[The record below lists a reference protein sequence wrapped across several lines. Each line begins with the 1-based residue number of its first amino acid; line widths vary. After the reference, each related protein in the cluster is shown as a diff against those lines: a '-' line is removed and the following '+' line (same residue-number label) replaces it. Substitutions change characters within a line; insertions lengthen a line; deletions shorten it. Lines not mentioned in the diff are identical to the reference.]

1 MYWKFFTK
9 SRKRNKKYNN
19 PIIDSYQCFECDYDY
34 KLDSEKKVCLYQ
46 YNNDNYME
54 CYSENIGNKSNPIYS
69 CIYCYD
75 REQTLVEY
83 NNGIKDCINDKA
95 LDNCINASVIST
107 FYINDIYNCTSCK
120 TNYISY
126 YSKYYERNMCHYIF
140 EKIIKSKNIS
150 LEKFENEEYIP
161 IEENGICKK
170 NYFTPDGNKCYRCD
184 NENVGM
190 PGCKGECSFSLNRE
204 KTILCESECKDGY
217 IESSK
222 NILKN
227 VIVLIKDVIN
237 VIMKI
242 AIQRIISI

>member
-1 MYWKFFTK
+1 M
-9 SRKRNKKYNN
+9 
-19 PIIDSYQCFECDYDY
+19 
-34 KLDSEKKVCLYQ
+34 
-46 YNNDNYME
+46 
-54 CYSENIGNKSNPIYS
+54 
-69 CIYCYD
+69 
-75 REQTLVEY
+75 VEY

-126 YSKYYERNMCHYIF
+126 YSKYYERNMCHDIF

-184 NENVGM
+184 NENIGM

-222 NILKN
+222 NICETCDSINKGCYQCHYENSYPEDYIGIKRERRFVCDYCKDGYIKSSDGKCLTCENIGFKN
-227 VIVLIKDVIN
+227 CELCPKDDLIGNYK
-237 VIMKI
+237 
-242 AIQRIISI
+242 